1 MIRSTGNR
9 KEQIEEPRE
18 TDTGKMS
25 NWVMD
30 LLTTLSII
38 MLKTNRLSPL
48 KKAVNFKVAVK
59 DA

>member
-1 MIRSTGNR
+1 MLTGNR
-9 KEQIEEPRE
+9 KEQIEEPGE

-38 MLKTNRLSPL
+38 TLKTNRLSPL
-48 KKAVNFKVAVK
+48 KKQ
-59 DA
+59 

>member
-18 TDTGKMS
+18 TDVGKMGD
-25 NWVMD
+25 WVMD

-38 MLKTNRLSPL
+38 TLKTNRLSP
-48 KKAVNFKVAVK
+48 F
-59 DA
+59 